1 MPRTVV
7 CFKWVPDEGELR
19 VDRSTHEI
27 DTSTARRL
35 ISAYDRNAIEAARR
49 LAPEVGGDLVGLTVG
64 GPGARAALKDA
75 LARGVDEAV
84 HVVGPE
90 QVDGHVTAHLLA
102 AQVRSTPDVGL
113 VVCGEG
119 AADTYAHEVGPR
131 LGEMLGWP
139 VVTNA
144 RSVEVHGRTLV
155 AQRVVGADVETVE
168 CDLPAVVTVLPE
180 IGPAPIPG
188 LKAVLAAARR
198 PTAQVLAADL
208 GFDEA
213 GLARRTRVSRL
224 VALATERSHTVIS
237 EGTAAEKADALIEA
251 LTQRGAL

>member
-1 MPRTVV
+1 MPRTVI
-7 CFKWVPDEGELR
+7 CFKWVPDDGELR
-19 VDRSTHEI
+19 VDRSTHEV
-27 DTSTARRL
+27 DTSAARRC

-49 LAPEVGGDLVGLTVG
+49 VAADVGGDLVGLTVG
-64 GPGARAALKDA
+64 GPGARPALKDA

-90 QVDGHVTAHLLA
+90 EVDGHVTAHLLA
-102 AQVRSTPDVGL
+102 AQVRRTEDVGL

-131 LGEMLGWP
+131 LAEVLGWP

-144 RSVEVHGRTLV
+144 RTLQVHDGRLV
-155 AQRVVGADVETVE
+155 AERVVGADVETVE
-168 CDLPAVVTVLPE
+168 CELPAVVTVLPE
-180 IGPAPIPG
+180 SCPAPIPG

-198 PTAQVLAADL
+198 PAAQVLAADL
-208 GFDEA
+208 GFEDAE
-213 GLARRTRVSRL
+213 LARRTRVSRL
-224 VALATERSHTVIS
+224 VAFAAERSHTVIA
-237 EGTAAEKADALIEA
+237 EGTAAEKADALLEV